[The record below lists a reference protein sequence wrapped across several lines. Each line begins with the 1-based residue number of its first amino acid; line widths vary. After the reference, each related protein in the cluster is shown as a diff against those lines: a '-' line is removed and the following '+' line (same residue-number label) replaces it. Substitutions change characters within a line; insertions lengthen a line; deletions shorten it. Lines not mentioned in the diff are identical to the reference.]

1 VGTVKQNDN
10 LKKPP
15 KQKIRKIAKPQRSP
29 KFDKEDWYQRAV
41 SAVGIARRSVA
52 SPSIVPE

>member
-1 VGTVKQNDN
+1 VRIVKQNDN
-10 LKKPP
+10 LKKSD
-15 KQKIRKIAKPQRSP
+15 KAKSKINKPQRSP